1 MKDKTRDKIE
11 EFWEWFINSE
21 KLIIEII
28 NDDFHEGRKSL
39 SRNMDNFILQFG
51 MFTWE
56 MGPTGDRYYLTISP
70 NGNEELFEVSREIV
84 AYAPDLKQWKFHAA
98 KPKKEWDLKFKVF
111 DDFMTPHE
119 VDASSWEYFLS
130 RNASQKIE
138 INILAR
144 NINYLDGETKL
155 TAADV
160 VVTSL
165 LGEAFKIQNVESI
178 KVLDKFDSIQSEKS
192 SSIYK
197 LSSEFS

>member
-56 MGPTGDRYYLTISP
+56 MGPSGDHYYLTISP
-70 NGNEELFEVSREIV
+70 NGNEELLEVSKEIV
-84 AYAPDLKQWKFHAA
+84 AYAPALKQWKFYAA
-98 KPKKEWDLKFKVF
+98 KPKKEWDLRFKVF

-119 VDASSWEYFLS
+119 VDASSWRYFLN
-130 RNASQKIE
+130 RNALEKIE
-138 INILAR
+138 ITILAK
-144 NINYLDGETKL
+144 NISHLDGETKL
-155 TAADV
+155 TAADL

-165 LGEAFKIQNVESI
+165 LGEDFKIQNVGFI
-178 KVLDKFDSIQSEKS
+178 KVLDKFDSIQSAKT
-192 SSIYK
+192 SSIHE
-197 LSSEFS
+197 LSNEFS